1 MLKAA
6 ILVVVSL
13 FALCA
18 VYAWA
23 QGRIDVRPTL
33 TPIASSSSNGL
44 SFAWFFDPSSRTV
57 YVCVAGATMDCKRSA
72 ALP

>member
-1 MLKAA
+1 MLKAVA
-6 ILVVVSL
+6 LVIV
-13 FALCA
+13 A
-18 VYAWA
+18 VAASYGAYSWA

-44 SFAWFFDPSSRTV
+44 SFAWFFDPSSRAV
-57 YVCVAGATMDCKRSA
+57 YVCVAGAALDCKRSA